1 MACANSEDSNQSGHS
16 QSLVS
21 LSFPPEEII
30 IFLLNGSTFSIFVN
44 LFENNLI
51 FEDLPKYHP
60 ISRHVLHLS

>member
-30 IFLLNGSTFSIFVN
+30 IFLLNGINFLYIRKFV
-44 LFENNLI
+44 
-51 FEDLPKYHP
+51 
-60 ISRHVLHLS
+60 